1 MKETTGTSTSSPC
14 RLSVRMTLGRKIGE
28 DIGDGVGLFRVH

>member
-14 RLSVRMTLGRKIGE
+14 RLSVSMTRGRKNGE
-28 DIGDGVGLFRVH
+28 DIGDRVGLLRVH